1 PRARGPPVIPTPT
14 SAARLILGAAVIG
27 CLSPATSAAQKPAAS
42 VIEVLSAGR
51 LSDSALRE
59 SSGVARSHLIPGVLY
74 SINDSGTDAEIF
86 ALDSTGA
93 ALGRWALPALA
104 NHDWEAI
111 AAGPCPAGRCL
122 YIGDLGDNLEK
133 RKHVTIYRL
142 AEPGTLAALRN
153 PAGRGTAAVDSLR
166 FRYPDGPRDAEA
178 LWLDPSGVPHVVS
191 KGRSGKIILYRV
203 PPRFGRKPIQTA
215 ERVEVLP
222 ISAQPALGQ
231 WVTDA
236 ALAPDGRRVAIRTYT
251 MLYLF
256 PVLSDGRLGAPA
268 RCGLAGLEPQGEGVE
283 WLDDRRLFLTSESR
297 DGKPAPIH
305 VVRCGAN

>member
-1 PRARGPPVIPTPT
+1 M
-14 SAARLILGAAVIG
+14 
-27 CLSPATSAAQKPAAS
+27 
-42 VIEVLSAGR
+42 IEVLSTGS
-51 LSDSALRE
+51 LSDTTLRE
-59 SSGVARSHLIPGVLY
+59 SSGVARSRLIPGVLY
-74 SINDSGTDAEIF
+74 SINDSGRDAEIF

-93 ALGRWALPALA
+93 VLGRWPLPALA
-104 NHDWEAI
+104 NRDWEAI

-122 YIGDLGDNLEK
+122 YIGDLGDNLEQ
-133 RKHVTIYRL
+133 RRHVTIYRL
-142 AEPGTLAALRN
+142 AEPKTLASIRN
-153 PAGRGTAAVDSLR
+153 PAGSGATAVDSLR

-178 LWLDPSGVPHVVS
+178 LWLDASGVPHVVS

-222 ISAQPALGQ
+222 ITAQPALGQ

-251 MLYLF
+251 MLYIF
-256 PVLSDGRLGAPA
+256 PVLPDGRLDAPA

-283 WLDDRRLFLTSESR
+283 WLDDQRLFLTSESR